1 MNFILTTLIAN
12 LTKTDTDF
20 PILHKHTKQAYR
32 FKLPIRPVGVSHPTF
47 YIDKLNFEYQACN
60 SISVRRLP
68 GTAKWYSF
76 NTKIQSSCT
85 HRKQQKY
92 HFRFRATDFFW
103 AMGHRYCILCIA
115 IWGSGGGAVMDSMPL
130 HTSAECSHFVL
141 EAHTMSA
148 TVLVKAAWIVRTL
161 PLQRGKHRMMYWCP
175 KYLYKSFAAKKGNSD
190 RVLFTDKLR
199 SRIKDWRNHL

>member
-68 GTAKWYSF
+68 GTAKLYSF

-115 IWGSGGGAVMDSMPL
+115 IWGSGGGSNGFHATAYFSRMLPFCVRGAYDV
-130 HTSAECSHFVL
+130 SHCFGKSCL
-141 EAHTMSA
+141 NRKDFTLTARKA
-148 TVLVKAAWIVRTL
+148 QNDVLVSKIS
-161 PLQRGKHRMMYWCP
+161 LQELCGQKRK
-175 KYLYKSFAAKKGNSD
+175 
-190 RVLFTDKLR
+190 
-199 SRIKDWRNHL
+199 